1 MSGVGRWSRR
11 QIRAGTVAAV
21 ATIALAVGAGAG
33 ARGGHEARDVVWAV
47 GTAVVLVS
55 EVWPTLQTLRRRSLG
70 ADVIALLAMGTA
82 LGLGEYL
89 AAILVA
95 VMMAG
100 GGALEA
106 WAAARAGRELSL
118 LVARIPR
125 IAHVVGRDGLIREVP
140 VDAVAVADRVVV
152 RTGEILPVDGTLL
165 DVAAFLD
172 ESALTGE
179 PLPVTHERGDE
190 LRSGIVN
197 AGVPFHVRASR
208 LASQSTYAGV
218 VRLVQNTEARRAPF
232 QRLADRYAGYL
243 LPLTLGLGG
252 VAWVASGDPVRAL
265 AVLVVATPCPLIL
278 AAPVALV
285 SGVSRAA
292 RRGVIVKG
300 AEVIERL
307 SGITTVLFDKTGTLT
322 HGRPAVVAVVAFAP
336 YDEGELLRL
345 AASLDQFSVHA
356 LAEAI
361 VHHAEAVGL
370 GLVVPTGAT
379 ETPGRGISGTVDG
392 RRVIVGQAAWTATQ
406 LAERA
411 PPGLADVDHQAG
423 QAQVAVG
430 IDGRLAGYIVMADR
444 TRDDSADVVA
454 RLRAAGVAHV
464 WLVTGDAENVAVVVG
479 RTANVD
485 RVFFDQSPEQKL
497 TVVHEATRTGG
508 SVMMV
513 GDGVN
518 DAPALAAADVGIA
531 LGAAGATVASQTA
544 DAVVMVDRL
553 GRVADVV
560 EIARHTMGIARQSV
574 IVGMVLSA
582 AAMVVAAYGALAPAA
597 GAVLQEGIDL
607 AVILNALRAL
617 HGPLHTAPGRRRDRE
632 NTDAQSGTAL
642 TPVI

>member
-1 MSGVGRWSRR
+1 M
-11 QIRAGTVAAV
+11 
-21 ATIALAVGAGAG
+21 
-33 ARGGHEARDVVWAV
+33 
-47 GTAVVLVS
+47 
-55 EVWPTLQTLRRRSLG
+55 LQTIRRRSLG
-70 ADVIALLAMGTA
+70 VDVIAMLAMGTA

-118 LVARIPR
+118 LVARIPQV
-125 IAHVVGRDGLIREVP
+125 AHVAGPGGIREVP
-140 VDAVAVADRVVV
+140 VDAVAAGDRVLV
-152 RTGEILPVDGTLL
+152 RTGEVLPVDGALL
-165 DVAAFLD
+165 DVAALLD

-179 PLPVTHERGDE
+179 PLPVTHECGDE

-197 AGVPFHVRASR
+197 AGVPFHVRALR
-208 LASQSTYAGV
+208 PASQSTYAGV
-218 VRLVQNTEARRAPF
+218 VRLVQQAESRRAPF

-243 LPLTLGLGG
+243 LPLTLGLAAI
-252 VAWVASGDPVRAL
+252 AWISSGDPVRAL

-307 SGITTVLFDKTGTLT
+307 SSVRTVLFDKTGTLT
-322 HGRPAVVAVVAFAP
+322 HGRPAVVAVVAVAP
-336 YDEGELLRL
+336 HTEHDVLRV
-345 AASLDQFSVHA
+345 AASLDQFSVHG

-370 GLVVPTGAT
+370 ELVAPTGAY
-379 ETPGRGISGTVDG
+379 ETPGRGISGMVDG
-392 RRVIVGQAAWTATQ
+392 RRVVVGQAEWSAAQ
-406 LAERA
+406 LDEAAGPR
-411 PPGLADVDHQAG
+411 LAQVDRQAG
-423 QAQVAVG
+423 QAQVVVG
-430 IDGRLAGYIVMADR
+430 VDGRLAGYIVMADH
-444 TRDDSADVVA
+444 TRDDSAAVVA
-454 RLRAAGVAHV
+454 RLRAAGVVHV
-464 WLVTGDAENVAVVVG
+464 WLVTGDREDVAAMVG
-479 RTANVD
+479 RSSNVD
-485 RVFFDQSPEQKL
+485 RVYFDQSPEQKL
-497 TVVHEATRTGG
+497 AVVRDAGRAGG
-508 SVMMV
+508 PVMMV

-560 EIARHTMGIARQSV
+560 EIARHTMGVARQSV
-574 IVGMVLSA
+574 IAGMVMSL
-582 AAMVVAAYGALAPAA
+582 AAMVVAAFGALSPAS

-617 HGPLHTAPGRRRDRE
+617 RGPFRATPDQRHDRE
-632 NTDAQSGTAL
+632 NPDRQSGTTL